1 MLRSKQE
8 NSQNS
13 PLNNPKTAPA
23 PQSPQEIEGFE
34 DDELDEDDETE
45 EIEEETPQPIAKPV
59 SKPVSKPTAE
69 EIQQMQIAQVM
80 QEIELLQNDGRFRV
94 EFLHQLQELN
104 NALSVIA
111 GLIGTIVE
119 AKDGQDKRN

>member
-59 SKPVSKPTAE
+59 SKPTAE

-80 QEIELLQNDGRFRV
+80 QEIELLQNNGRFRV
-94 EFLHQLQELN
+94 ELLHQLQELN
-104 NALSVIA
+104 SALSVIA

-119 AKDGQDKRN
+119 AKDGQENRN